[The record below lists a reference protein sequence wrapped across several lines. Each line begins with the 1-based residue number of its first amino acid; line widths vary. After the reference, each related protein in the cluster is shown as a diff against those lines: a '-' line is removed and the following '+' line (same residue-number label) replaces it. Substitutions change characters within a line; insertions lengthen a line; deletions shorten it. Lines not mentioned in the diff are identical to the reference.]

1 MINNRNQSMIDL
13 NQSALN
19 PIDLAMIPTD
29 NGWRILWQ
37 CAAIDI
43 NQYSIGCEQISGQH
57 FSDPIPLSI
66 FVEVDEQSI
75 ELTYDMLQAATGI
88 AVDAYSHPVIRF
100 VDSESVVEQHLRVAP
115 RLLPMSVTANFRDYG
130 GQVTLDGRQVR
141 WGKLFRTGHMGEMS
155 DADKQAL
162 QQLNI
167 QAICDFRRAEEMAR
181 QPSQLP
187 DGLVPT
193 AISISP
199 GSATDLFS
207 ALNNEYV
214 NDDYIDEGIIDDF
227 MRDINRDLVIS
238 HQVSYRKM
246 FDALIAHANSGSII
260 HCSAGKD
267 RTGFGGLLMLAALGV
282 KYECIMEDYL
292 RTNEYVDIA
301 NEVERWAVSYYSESH
316 HVESDDLEAK
326 NKGKEKSP
334 FNRKAIA
341 IILRVKASYLQ
352 AAMDT
357 IDSRYGGVDS
367 YLRAE
372 IGLTEGELDL
382 LRECYLYS

>member
-1 MINNRNQSMIDL
+1 MINL
-13 NQSALN
+13 NQSKFKEIGLS
-19 PIDLAMIPTD
+19 MIPIAL
-29 NGWRILWQ
+29 GWRIQWECQSININDFLMRCEGFSGGAFINPITLPFFSELGVQ
-37 CAAIDI
+37 AID
-43 NQYSIGCEQISGQH
+43 
-57 FSDPIPLSI
+57 LSY
-66 FVEVDEQSI
+66 E
-75 ELTYDMLQAATGI
+75 MLQAVTGFS
-88 AVDAYSHPVIRF
+88 VDAYAHPVIVF
-100 VDSESVVEQHLRVAP
+100 VDNHEAYEQCFRVAP
-115 RLLPMSVTANFRDYG
+115 RPLPMSLASNFRDYG
-130 GQVTLDGRQVR
+130 GQLTIDGRQVV

-162 QQLNI
+162 QKLNI
-167 QAICDFRRAEEMAR
+167 QAVCDFRRAEEMKR

-187 DGLVPT
+187 EGLVPT
-193 AISISP
+193 SISISP

-214 NDDYIDEGIIDDF
+214 NDDHIDEAIIDDF

-238 HQVSYRKM
+238 HQSSYRKM
-246 FDALIAHANSGSII
+246 FDTIIAHANSGSII

-282 KYECIMEDYL
+282 RSECIMADYL

-301 NEVERWAVSYYSESH
+301 NEVERWAVSYYSQSH
-316 HVESDDLEAK
+316 NAQGDNVDDEHD
-326 NKGKEKSP
+326 GKVKSP

-341 IILRVKASYLQ
+341 IILRVKESYLQ

-357 IDSRYGGVDS
+357 IDSRYGGVDR
-367 YLRAE
+367 YLRDE

>member
-1 MINNRNQSMIDL
+1 MIDL
-13 NQSALN
+13 NQSALKA
-19 PIDLAMIPTD
+19 IDLTIIPITE
-29 NGWRILWQ
+29 GWKILWQ
-37 CAAIDI
+37 CASIDI
-43 NQYSIGCEQISGQH
+43 NKYLIACEQISGQY

-66 FVEVDEQSI
+66 SAEVGEQSI
-75 ELTYDMLQAATGI
+75 ELTYAVLQMATGI
-88 AVDAYSHPVIRF
+88 AVDAYSHPVICF
-100 VDSESVVEQHLRVAP
+100 VDNDAEVEQYLRVAP

-130 GQVTLDGRQVR
+130 GQLTADGRQVV

-155 DADKQAL
+155 NADKQAL

-167 QAICDFRRAEEMAR
+167 QAICDFRRAEEMKR

-187 DGLVPT
+187 EGLEPT
-193 AISISP
+193 SISISP

-214 NDDYIDEGIIDDF
+214 NDDHIDEAIIDDF

-238 HQVSYRKM
+238 HQASYRKM
-246 FDALIAHANSGSII
+246 FDTLIAHANSGSII

-267 RTGFGGLLMLAALGV
+267 RTGFGGLLILAALGV

-341 IILRVKASYLQ
+341 IILRVKESYLHLIKIR
-352 AAMDT
+352 M
-357 IDSRYGGVDS
+357 
-367 YLRAE
+367 LME
-372 IGLTEGELDL
+372 I
-382 LRECYLYS
+382 

>member
-1 MINNRNQSMIDL
+1 MIDL
-13 NQSALN
+13 NQSALKA
-19 PIDLAMIPTD
+19 IDLTIIPTAK
-29 NGWRILWQ
+29 GWKILWQ
-37 CAAIDI
+37 CAVIDI
-43 NQYSIGCEQISGQH
+43 NQYSIGCEQISGQY

-66 FVEVDEQSI
+66 VGEVDEQSI
-75 ELTYDMLQAATGI
+75 ELTYDMLQTATGI

-130 GQVTLDGRQVR
+130 GQLTIDGRQVR

-167 QAICDFRRAEEMAR
+167 QAICDFRRAEEMKR

-187 DGLVPT
+187 EGLVPT

-214 NDDYIDEGIIDDF
+214 NDDHIDEGIIDDF

-238 HQVSYRKM
+238 HQASYRKM
-246 FDALIAHANSGSII
+246 FDTLIAHANSGSII

-282 KYECIMEDYL
+282 ESECIMKDYL

-301 NEVERWAVSYYSESH
+301 NEVERWAVSYYA
-316 HVESDDLEAK
+316 ESDNADSDAEEY
-326 NKGKEKSP
+326 KGKVKSP

-357 IDSRYGGVDS
+357 IDSRYGGVDR
-367 YLRAE
+367 YLREE

-382 LRECYLYS
+382 LRGCYLYS

>member
-1 MINNRNQSMIDL
+1 MIDL
-13 NQSALN
+13 NQSALTE
-19 PIDLAMIPTD
+19 IDLSIIPSAE
-29 NGWRILWQ
+29 GWQIQWQ
-37 CAAIDI
+37 CESIDI
-43 NQYSIGCEQISGQH
+43 NQYSISCEQISGQD
-57 FSDPIPLSI
+57 FADPIPLSF
-66 FVEVDEQSI
+66 FVAAGEQTI
-75 ELTYDMLQAATGI
+75 ELTYALLETATGI
-88 AVDAYSHPVIRF
+88 AVDAYSHPVITF
-100 VDSESVVEQHLRVAP
+100 VDSDQTVVQYLRVAP

-130 GQVTLDGRQVR
+130 GQLTADGRQVV

-155 DADKQAL
+155 DADKQVL

-167 QAICDFRRAEEMAR
+167 QAICDFRREEEMAR

-187 DGLVPT
+187 EGLVPT

-214 NDDYIDEGIIDDF
+214 NDDHIDEAIIDNF
-227 MRDINRDLVIS
+227 MQDINRDLVIS
-238 HQVSYRKM
+238 HQSSYRKM
-246 FDALIAHANSGSII
+246 FDTLIAHANSSSII

-267 RTGFGGLLMLAALGV
+267 RTGFGGLLMLSALGV
-282 KYECIMEDYL
+282 NAECIMEDYL

-301 NEVERWAVSYYSESH
+301 KEVERWAVSYYAASDST
-316 HVESDDLEAK
+316 ESDNIDDEH
-326 NKGKEKSP
+326 KGKVKSP

-357 IDSRYGGVDS
+357 IDSQYGGVDR
-367 YLRAE
+367 YLREE

>member
-1 MINNRNQSMIDL
+1 
-13 NQSALN
+13 
-19 PIDLAMIPTD
+19 
-29 NGWRILWQ
+29 
-37 CAAIDI
+37 
-43 NQYSIGCEQISGQH
+43 
-57 FSDPIPLSI
+57 
-66 FVEVDEQSI
+66 
-75 ELTYDMLQAATGI
+75 MLQAATGVV
-88 AVDAYSHPVIRF
+88 VDAYSHPVIRF

-130 GQVTLDGRQVR
+130 GQLTVDGRQVR

-167 QAICDFRRAEEMAR
+167 QAICDFRRAEEMKR

-187 DGLVPT
+187 EGLVPT

-214 NDDYIDEGIIDDF
+214 NDDHIDEGIIDDF

-238 HQVSYRKM
+238 HQASYRKM
-246 FDALIAHANSGSII
+246 FDTLIAHANSGSII

-282 KYECIMEDYL
+282 ESECIMKDYL

-301 NEVERWAVSYYSESH
+301 NEVERWAVSYYA
-316 HVESDDLEAK
+316 ESDNADSDAEEY
-326 NKGKEKSP
+326 KGKVKSP

-357 IDSRYGGVDS
+357 IDSRYGGVDR
-367 YLRAE
+367 YLREE

-382 LRECYLYS
+382 LRGCYLYS

>member
-1 MINNRNQSMIDL
+1 MIDL
-13 NQSALN
+13 NQSALKA
-19 PIDLAMIPTD
+19 IDLTLIPITE
-29 NGWRILWQ
+29 GWKILWQ
-37 CAAIDI
+37 CASTDI
-43 NQYSIGCEQISGQH
+43 NKYSIGCEQVSGQY

-66 FVEVDEQSI
+66 FAEAGEQSI
-75 ELTYDMLQAATGI
+75 ELTYAMLQLATGFP
-88 AVDAYSHPVIRF
+88 VDAYSHPVICF
-100 VDSESVVEQHLRVAP
+100 VDNDAEVEQHLRVAP

-130 GQVTLDGRQVR
+130 GQLTTEGRQVV

-155 DADKQAL
+155 NADKQAL

-167 QAICDFRRAEEMAR
+167 QAICDFRRAEEMKR

-187 DGLVPT
+187 EGLEPT
-193 AISISP
+193 SISISP

-214 NDDYIDEGIIDDF
+214 NDDHIDEDIIDDF

-238 HQVSYRKM
+238 HQSSYRKM
-246 FDALIAHANSGSII
+246 FDTIIAHANSGSII

-282 KYECIMEDYL
+282 RSECIMADYL
-292 RTNEYVDIA
+292 RTNEYVDVA
-301 NEVERWAVSYYSESH
+301 KEVERWAVSYYSQSH
-316 HVESDDLEAK
+316 NAECSGADDEP
-326 NKGKEKSP
+326 KGKVKSP

-357 IDSRYGGVDS
+357 IDSRYGGVDR
-367 YLRAE
+367 YLRDE

>member
-1 MINNRNQSMIDL
+1 MIDL
-13 NQSALN
+13 NQSALTD
-19 PIDLAMIPTD
+19 IDLSIIPSAE
-29 NGWRILWQ
+29 GWQIRWQ
-37 CAAIDI
+37 CESIDI
-43 NQYSIGCEQISGQH
+43 NQYSICCEQLAGQN
-57 FSDPIPLSI
+57 FSDPIALSV
-66 FVEVDEQSI
+66 FAETGEQSI
-75 ELTYDMLQAATGI
+75 ELTYVMLQAATGI
-88 AVDAYSHPVIRF
+88 TVNAYSHPVINF
-100 VDSESVVEQHLRVAP
+100 LDSDTAVNQRLRVAP

-130 GQVTLDGRQVR
+130 GQLTADGRQVV

-155 DADKQAL
+155 DADKQVL

-167 QAICDFRRAEEMAR
+167 QAICDFRRADEMAR

-187 DGLVPT
+187 EGLVPT

-214 NDDYIDEGIIDDF
+214 NDDHIDETIIDNF
-227 MRDINRDLVIS
+227 MQDINCDLVIS
-238 HQVSYRKM
+238 HQASYRKM
-246 FDALIAHANSGSII
+246 FDTLIANANSSSII

-267 RTGFGGLLMLAALGV
+267 RTGFGGLLMLSALGV
-282 KYECIMEDYL
+282 NAECIMEDYL

-301 NEVERWAVSYYSESH
+301 KEVERWAVSYYAASESKGL
-316 HVESDDLEAK
+316 DDK
-326 NKGKEKSP
+326 HKGKVKSP

-357 IDSRYGGVDS
+357 IDSRYGGVDR
-367 YLRAE
+367 YLREE
-372 IGLTEGELDL
+372 IGLTEGELGL
-382 LRECYLYS
+382 LRDCYLYS

>member
-1 MINNRNQSMIDL
+1 MIDL
-13 NQSALN
+13 NQSALKA
-19 PIDLAMIPTD
+19 IDLTIIPTAK
-29 NGWRILWQ
+29 GWRVLWQ
-37 CAAIDI
+37 CASIDI

-66 FVEVDEQSI
+66 FFEVDEQSI

-100 VDSESVVEQHLRVAP
+100 VDSESVVEQRLRVAP

-130 GQVTLDGRQVR
+130 GQLTVDGRQVR

-155 DADKQAL
+155 DTDKQAL

-167 QAICDFRRAEEMAR
+167 QAICDFRRAEEMKK

-187 DGLVPT
+187 EALVPT

-199 GSATDLFS
+199 GSAADLFS
-207 ALNNEYV
+207 ALNNVYV
-214 NDDYIDEGIIDDF
+214 NDDHIDEAIIDNF
-227 MRDINRDLVIS
+227 MQEINRDLVIS
-238 HQVSYRKM
+238 HQASYRKM
-246 FDALIAHANSGSII
+246 FDTLIAHANSGSII

-282 KYECIMEDYL
+282 PSECIMEDYL

-301 NEVERWAVSYYSESH
+301 KEVERWAVSYYSESH
-316 HVESDDLEAK
+316 NAEAD

>member
-1 MINNRNQSMIDL
+1 MINL
-13 NQSALN
+13 NQSKFKDIELS
-19 PIDLAMIPTD
+19 MIPTPI
-29 NGWRILWQ
+29 GWRIQWQ
-37 CAAIDI
+37 CQSI
-43 NQYSIGCEQISGQH
+43 NINDFLIKCDGFSGNA
-57 FSDPIPLSI
+57 FINPIPLPFFSESGSLAI
-66 FVEVDEQSI
+66 DLSYE
-75 ELTYDMLQAATGI
+75 MLQAATGFS
-88 AVDAYSHPVIRF
+88 VDAYAHPVIVF
-100 VDSESVVEQHLRVAP
+100 VDNNGAYEQCFRVAP
-115 RLLPMSVTANFRDYG
+115 RPFPMSFASNFRDYG
-130 GQVTLDGRQVR
+130 GQLTIDGRQVV

-181 QPSQLP
+181 HPSQLP
-187 DGLVPT
+187 MGLVPT

-207 ALNNEYV
+207 AINNEYV
-214 NDDYIDEGIIDDF
+214 NDDYIDEAIIDNF
-227 MRDINRDLVIS
+227 MQDINRDLVIS
-238 HQVSYRKM
+238 HQSSYRKM
-246 FDALIAHANSGSII
+246 FDTLIEHANSGSII

-282 KYECIMEDYL
+282 DAESIMEDYL

-301 NEVERWAVSYYSESH
+301 NEVERWAVSYYSQSH
-316 HVESDDLEAK
+316 NAQDDSTDDGHD
-326 NKGKEKSP
+326 GKVKSP

-341 IILRVKASYLQ
+341 IILRVKESYLQ

-357 IDSRYGGVDS
+357 IDSRYGGVDR
-367 YLRAE
+367 YLRDE

-382 LRECYLYS
+382 LRGCYLYS